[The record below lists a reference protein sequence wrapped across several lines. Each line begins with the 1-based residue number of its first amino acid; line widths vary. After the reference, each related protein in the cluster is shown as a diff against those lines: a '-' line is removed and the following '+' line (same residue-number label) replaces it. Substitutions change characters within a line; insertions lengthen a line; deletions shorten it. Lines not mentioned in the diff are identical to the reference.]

1 MQSRWYFLPV
11 GLNNRPVPVQKFYI
25 HLGALWWVC
34 SRGVDPNPSDP
45 DRYFGKKRSAADLVL
60 LMIGNQVRFYQ
71 RVELGSSFTKD
82 SNVCPGLAKGWI
94 RILFYQN
101 VGFGSGITSG
111 LDPDIIIT
119 LKSTFFITLRP

>member
-82 SNVCPGLAKGWI
+82 SNGRI
-94 RILFYQN
+94 RIQFYQS

-111 LDPDIIIT
+111 LDLDIIIA